1 MTKLFFH
8 LGKGRVIVDVPE
20 SNLAGIHSPPARQ
33 AVGNANELVSR
44 SLSRTIGCE
53 SIPNQVKGGDKVLVV
68 LDDVTRETPTRV
80 IIPQILE
87 QLGEAGVKDRDIQ
100 MIFALGTHRYMTPEE
115 MSNRA
120 GPETI
125 ERFQVQNHYWREEKM
140 LRDLGTTASGT
151 PIQVNSKILEADWS
165 IGVGNVV
172 PHRIAGY
179 TGGGKIVQPG
189 LSGAETTGLTH
200 LLSARLAGEEVLGVA
215 ENPVR
220 AEMEEIAGKA
230 GLKMI
235 TNCVLDGKG
244 GMTGC
249 FSGDVVAAH
258 REAVK
263 ASDEIYDIP
272 IDHKVDVAIVDSHPA
287 DIDMWQAVKAIQ
299 AAERSVKLGGT
310 IVLISP
316 CWEGI
321 SKEHPELEEHGYLY
335 PAEAQSLMDSG
346 RLKDIVSVSA
356 MYHIGQIRE
365 KFRIIVYTVGIPR
378 RDTENLGFEY
388 ASDPQEAVG
397 MALDGAG
404 KSAEV
409 LAFKRAAQIVPR
421 IGDGR

>member
-165 IGVGNVV
+165 IWVGNVV

-235 TNCVLDGKG
+235 TICVLDG
-244 GMTGC
+244 
-249 FSGDVVAAH
+249 
-258 REAVK
+258 
-263 ASDEIYDIP
+263 
-272 IDHKVDVAIVDSHPA
+272 
-287 DIDMWQAVKAIQ
+287 
-299 AAERSVKLGGT
+299 
-310 IVLISP
+310 
-316 CWEGI
+316 
-321 SKEHPELEEHGYLY
+321 
-335 PAEAQSLMDSG
+335 
-346 RLKDIVSVSA
+346 
-356 MYHIGQIRE
+356 
-365 KFRIIVYTVGIPR
+365 
-378 RDTENLGFEY
+378 
-388 ASDPQEAVG
+388 
-397 MALDGAG
+397 
-404 KSAEV
+404 
-409 LAFKRAAQIVPR
+409 
-421 IGDGR
+421 